1 MNRSAFTKV
10 TEYFYIDD
18 SGKVYF
24 SVEEFLRVN
33 DFPDTP
39 KLRYVVIQDI
49 RSLMP
54 GILILEECIETD
66 PEAEN

>member
-1 MNRSAFTKV
+1 MNRSSFTKV

-33 DFPDTP
+33 GFPDNRQ
-39 KLRYVVIQDI
+39 LRRVVIEDI
-49 RSLMP
+49 GNLMP
-54 GILILEECIETD
+54 GILILEQWIESD
-66 PEAEN
+66 PTTEN